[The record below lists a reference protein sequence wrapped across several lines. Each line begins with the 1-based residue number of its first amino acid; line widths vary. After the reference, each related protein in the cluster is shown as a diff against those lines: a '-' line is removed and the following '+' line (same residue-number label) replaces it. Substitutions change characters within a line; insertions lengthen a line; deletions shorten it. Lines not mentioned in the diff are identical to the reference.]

1 MSFTACLE
9 NADKVGATY
18 RPLDRLE
25 KQIDERE
32 ADSLNNNTNHSSL
45 NHHQHNHQSHHQ
57 QQQSPS
63 SSSHHPHSH
72 QHSSKPSG
80 SKSASESQIQTADAS
95 SDNKKLPAELKNS
108 KEKSS
113 NENKQLPYHPMLAD
127 AAVVLEAKQLWD
139 RFHEQGTEMIVTKA
153 GRRMFPTFQVRV
165 GGLVPDA
172 KYMMLMD
179 FVPVDDH
186 RYRYAFHASKW
197 LVASKADPISP
208 PRIHIHPD
216 SPMSG
221 SEWMKPVISFDKLK
235 LTNNQLD
242 DQGHVSLL
250 LRLY

>member
-1 MSFTACLE
+1 M
-9 NADKVGATY
+9 D
-18 RPLDRLE
+18 DH
-25 KQIDERE
+25 E
-32 ADSLNNNTNHSSL
+32 ADSLNNNNNHHNHS
-45 NHHQHNHQSHHQ
+45 HHPHQ

-63 SSSHHPHSH
+63 SSHHPHA
-72 QHSSKPSG
+72 QHHKASG
-80 SKSASESQIQTADAS
+80 SKSASDSPMQQTADES
-95 SDNKKLPAELKNS
+95 KKQPAELKNNT
-108 KEKSS
+108 KEKDS
-113 NENKQLPYHPMLAD
+113 ENKQLPYHPMLAD

-179 FVPVDDH
+179 FVPVDDK
-186 RYRYAFHASKW
+186 RYRYAFHSSGWVMAG
-197 LVASKADPISP
+197 KADPISP
-208 PRIHIHPD
+208 PRIHVHPD

-242 DQGHVSLL
+242 DQGHVSYLEEFSTKEFNRDELL
-250 LRLY
+250 IKNILIDHPQLNASLPATLSYCVSSPK